1 MDDGNRIL
9 REDDRAH
16 EEWLIK
22 EQRLTIRAMV
32 LTLAVV
38 IAPFLALLWG
48 LNEALGVLALALLFT
63 AVLCWSASNQS
74 GPVVRG
80 RLRTA
85 GLLNAVMAA
94 LVVLIVILR
103 VWG

>member
-1 MDDGNRIL
+1 MDDGKRIV

-22 EQRLTIRAMV
+22 EQRLTIRAM
-32 LTLAVV
+32 LFTLAIV

-48 LNEALGVLALALLFT
+48 LNEALGVLALAMLFT
-63 AVLCWSASNQS
+63 AGLCWSASNQS

-85 GLLNAVMAA
+85 GMLNAVMAG
-94 LVVLIVILR
+94 VVLLIVILR